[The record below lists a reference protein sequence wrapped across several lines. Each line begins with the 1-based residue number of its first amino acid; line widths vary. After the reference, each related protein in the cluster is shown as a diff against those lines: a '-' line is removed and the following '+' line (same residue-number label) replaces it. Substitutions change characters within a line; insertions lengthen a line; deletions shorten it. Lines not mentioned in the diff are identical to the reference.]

1 LNILKFSGELDLKAT
16 KSFDLGFGEDPMA
29 QYEHLNYMLED
40 GLFTDEELMVRQTVR
55 DFVTKEIL
63 PVLQECHR
71 QEKFPMDLIPRFA
84 EMGLLGSSLHG
95 YGCAGL
101 GPVAYGLLIQELERG
116 DSGIRSFCSVQG
128 SLVMYPIYAYGSE
141 KQKEKY
147 LPALA
152 AGRMIGCFGLT
163 EPDAGSNPGGMLTK
177 IEKVK
182 GGYKI
187 NGNKMWITNGSIADV
202 AIVWGRLDGKVRGFI
217 VEKGTEGFT
226 TSLTKGKFSLRVS
239 VTSEL
244 HFKDCV
250 VPEDAIL
257 PNVEGLKG
265 PLGCL
270 SQARY
275 GIAWGVIGAANACY
289 HTALSYA
296 KERIIFDKP
305 LAGYQ
310 LAQAKLVK
318 MVQEITKAQ
327 LLAIQMGRIKE
338 AGKIQP
344 HHISLAKMNNCK
356 MALETARECR
366 DMLGGNGIIDEY
378 PIIRHMINLETVNT
392 YEGTEDIHRLVV
404 GQEATGISAIR

>member
-1 LNILKFSGELDLKAT
+1 
-16 KSFDLGFGEDPMA
+16 MA
-29 QYEHLNYMLED
+29 AYEHLNYMNED
-40 GLFTDEELMVRQTVR
+40 SLLTDDELMVRQTIR
-55 DFVTKEIL
+55 DFVTKEVI
-63 PVLQECHR
+63 PVLQEAHR
-71 QEKFPMDLIPRFA
+71 QEKFPMQLIPRFG
-84 EMGLLGSSLHG
+84 EMGVLGSSLQG

-101 GPVAYGLLIQELERG
+101 GHVAYGLLTQELERG

-128 SLVMYPIYAYGSE
+128 SLVMFPIHAYGSE

-147 LPALA
+147 LPRLA
-152 AGRMIGCFGLT
+152 SAEIIGCFGLT

-177 IEKVK
+177 AEKVK
-182 GGYKI
+182 GGYKL
-187 NGNKMWITNGSIADV
+187 NGNKMWITNGSIADIAV
-202 AIVWGRLDGKVRGFI
+202 VWAKLDGKVRGFI
-217 VEKGTEGFT
+217 VEKGTDGFS

-250 VPEDAIL
+250 VPEENIL
-257 PNVEGLKG
+257 PNIEGLKG
-265 PLGCL
+265 PLSCL

-275 GIAWGVIGAANACY
+275 GIAWGVVGAANTCY
-289 HTALSYA
+289 HTALHYA
-296 KERIIFDKP
+296 KDRVIFDKP

-318 MVQEITKAQ
+318 MVQEITKGQ

-338 AGKIQP
+338 RGELKP
-344 HHISLAKMNNCK
+344 HQISLAKMNNCK
-356 MALETARECR
+356 MALEVAREAR

-392 YEGTEDIHRLVV
+392 YEGTEDVHRLVV
-404 GQEATGISAIR
+404 GQEVTGLSAIR